1 MCGAWSSCVALP
13 CHCHRPV
20 AAIAAATATSKALRA
35 DTFSPWD
42 GDNVPSEV
50 PEVQERLVGPCRGV
64 WEVTAIAPWGGKGK
78 LTVLGSKGPTYFFIV
93 LFLIIMSL
101 FY

>member
-1 MCGAWSSCVALP
+1 M
-13 CHCHRPV
+13 
-20 AAIAAATATSKALRA
+20 
-35 DTFSPWD
+35 
-42 GDNVPSEV
+42 PSEV

-64 WEVTAIAPWGGKGK
+64 WEVTAIALWGGKGE

-93 LFLIIMSL
+93 LFLIIMFL